1 MWRVPPD
8 VSASRNFP
16 RVEIRLV
23 RSHDEF
29 AACEAMSR
37 DIWGAAERNVVPRE
51 LLLTI
56 QLNGGLVHGAFVV
69 TALMPLLPRILRIFV
84 RNYA

>member
-8 VSASRNFP
+8 VSGSRHFP
-16 RVEIRLV
+16 VEVRLV

-56 QLNGGLVHGAFVV
+56 QLNGGLVHGAFFPGWP
-69 TALMPLLPRILRIFV
+69 AGRILLCLPGPP
-84 RNYA
+84 